1 MPQRIATMS
10 EDNARL
16 ELLALLVV
24 HGSKPPTRTVV
35 RKALTPLLSHRHGEN
50 EARKL
55 IDAALDACLAA
66 GAVEVQ
72 GRTSLRLAREGE
84 RRLEAEFGKVGKASW
99 PQLRDQ
105 LLVPHAAV
113 HDGRGAQSELK
124 SYAALRNFLALNAVG
139 LEYRPRITA
148 PATLNRIVAKVVG
161 ASRSDKDAVKTAL
174 IRTWLSQTRPEQVD
188 LDRFARDVQAA
199 AKQAT
204 SGRWG
209 DEKVFIN
216 HVWRQLRAEAK
227 AGALDLQTFK
237 ERLLEANRHGLIRLS
252 RADLVIAMPADDVRE
267 SEIATF
273 GDTFHFINT

>member
-1 MPQRIATMS
+1 MA
-10 EDNARL
+10 EGDARL
-16 ELLALLVV
+16 ELLALLCV
-24 HGSKPPTRTVV
+24 HGSKTPTRTVV
-35 RKALTPLLSHRHGEN
+35 RKTLTPLLSHRHDES

-55 IDAALDACLAA
+55 IDAALDACVA
-66 GAVEVQ
+66 GAALESE
-72 GRTSLRLAREGE
+72 GTASAPRFRLAHEGE
-84 RRLEAEFGKVGKASW
+84 RRLEAEFGKLGKATW

-105 LLVPHAAV
+105 FLVPHAAMF
-113 HDGRGAQSELK
+113 DGRGAPSELK
-124 SYAALRNFLALNAVG
+124 SYAALRNFLALRAVG
-139 LEYRPRITA
+139 LEYRPRITVTM
-148 PATLNRIVAKVVG
+148 TLDRIVAKAVG
-161 ASRSDKDAVKTAL
+161 ASRSGKDAVKTAL
-174 IRTWLSQTRPEQVD
+174 IRSWLSAAGPPQFD

-216 HVWRQLRAEAK
+216 HVWRQLRADAK

-237 ERLLEANRHGLIRLS
+237 ERLLEANQRGLIRLS

-273 GDTFHFINT
+273 GDLFHFINT